1 MNTTVEYVATP
12 YWLTTL
18 ANSCSGR
25 TCARARWRPPVEAE
39 EPVARHGRA
48 PALGRGGEGCKVPPV
63 STHTLIGV
71 CRVCC
76 NQTAY
81 LQGAKKNRAPVPLWN
96 PVCMRACCAPK
107 VLPMPKVLPPPTPYG
122 TCDSPR
128 PVVPSWQLFCRQA
141 MPARNTTLGE
151 QGRRGGARQCAWVLA
166 CAGCN
171 GQLAAVGV
179 FQQLLDGQ

>member
-107 VLPMPKVLPPPTPYG
+107 VLPMPKVLPPPTPG
-122 TCDSPR
+122 SCS
-128 PVVPSWQLFCRQA
+128 A
-141 MPARNTTLGE
+141 
-151 QGRRGGARQCAWVLA
+151 GRRCPPGTPPWVSKD
-166 CAGCN
+166 G
-171 GQLAAVGV
+171 AVGHGSV
-179 FQQLLDGQ
+179 RGCWPVQVAMASWLQPALGSGR